1 MIEEQS
7 IKFRVPLGK
16 PQDIDEFLNCVSR
29 LREERKKSE
38 QVLLEEI
45 ENDIEG
51 KEKFISEQV
60 LTLEEIISNF

>member
-1 MIEEQS
+1 M
-7 IKFRVPLGK
+7 GK
-16 PQDIDEFLNCVSR
+16 PQDINEFLNCVSK

-60 LTLEEIISNF
+60 LTLDEIIANF